1 MFRAEGPAGPVAI
14 KVLAPAAEL
23 DPAARA
29 RFAREARALAELR
42 HAGLV
47 ALLDHGIDDELGPY
61 LVLPLLDGANLRVA
75 VGGARLGP
83 EAAVLLAAPIA
94 DAVAAMHAA
103 GFVHRDVK
111 PENVIVGP
119 DGHVTLID
127 LGLAWR
133 EGMTRHTE
141 SGAAVGTIGY
151 MAPEQIEGRDVGAPA
166 DVWAI
171 GVMLH
176 EWIAGT
182 RPFAR
187 ARPGEEAAAA
197 LVGGA
202 ARLTAVDRRVDD
214 ELAALVSR
222 CLAPHAGDRPSAREL
237 ADQLAARAR
246 AHTPGDDAERAT
258 LMAAPAAYAARIA
271 PAQARRLASEAA
283 AALADGQP
291 FVALAACDRG
301 LAHAPDDAELLALVA
316 RIEAEAGALRT
327 ADVTGHGAA
336 GAAVST
342 APAVPSPTARRRARW
357 FVLGG
362 AFAVIAG
369 AIAAAVAGG
378 DDSGPPVA
386 TLDAAPSPDAAPDE
400 GLALARDVVD
410 LFGRALDERAQDPS
424 RPNRPTPTTATGW
437 LARARTEPPAAALV
451 SARRAL
457 ALAPTW
463 GDAHREE
470 CRALVAL
477 DDPAADASCATAV
490 RALPDDPAAV
500 GLHAITLGRAGDH
513 DRALER
519 LTWVIARDADPRWR
533 AARADIHALR
543 GDTAAATA
551 DRRDACA
558 LGFRAACP

>member
-1 MFRAEGPAGPVAI
+1 MFRADGPSGPVAI

-42 HAGLV
+42 HPGLV
-47 ALLDHGIDDELGPY
+47 GLLDHGIDDELGPY
-61 LVLPLLDGANLRVA
+61 LVLPLLDGANLRA
-75 VGGARLGP
+75 AIGGARLGP
-83 EAAVLLAAPIA
+83 EAAVLVAAPIA

-111 PENVIVGP
+111 PENVIAGP

-151 MAPEQIEGRDVGAPA
+151 MAPEQIEGREVGAPA

-214 ELAALVSR
+214 ELATLVSR
-222 CLAPHAGDRPSAREL
+222 CLAPHPGDRPSAREL

-258 LMAAPAAYAARIA
+258 LVAAPAAYAARIA
-271 PAQARRLASEAA
+271 SVQARRLATEAE

-301 LAHAPDDAELLALVA
+301 LAHVPDDAELLALVA

-327 ADVTGHGAA
+327 ADVTGHA
-336 GAAVST
+336 AAVST
-342 APAVPSPTARRRARW
+342 APAAESPAARRRTRW
-357 FVLGG
+357 L
-362 AFAVIAG
+362 
-369 AIAAAVAGG
+369 VAGG
-378 DDSGPPVA
+378 ALAVTTVAIVAAVVGGSAPGPSLA
-386 TLDAAPSPDAAPDE
+386 ALDAAPSPDAAPPDE

-410 LFGRALDERAQDPS
+410 LFGRALEESAQDPRRS
-424 RPNRPTPTTATGW
+424 DRPTPTTATGW
-437 LARARTEPPAAALV
+437 LARARSEPPAAALV

-463 GDAHREE
+463 GVARREE

-477 DDPAADASCATAV
+477 EDAAAGEACATAV
-490 RALPDDPAAV
+490 RSLPDDPAAV
-500 GLHAITLGRAGDH
+500 ALHAITLGRAGDH

-519 LTWVIARDADPRWR
+519 LTWAIARDADPRWR

-543 GDTAAATA
+543 GDADAAAA

-558 LGFRAACP
+558 LGFAAACP